1 MAYQYTPNVYGV
13 YDPEKSF
20 EENKQNGAV
29 LTKENLDKLENQVK
43 KNSADIT
50 VEVSNGEISE
60 SNVTFDEEQGV
71 KKIVVKVPESVDAY
85 TKTEVDEK
93 ISALVNGAPETAD
106 TLKELSDLISSNGDA
121 MDLLNSAIGS
131 KANSSDVYTKEEVD
145 GKIPNVENKADKA
158 TTLAGYGIE
167 DAYTKTEVDG
177 MIPDISGKANSS
189 DVYTKAEVDEKIPDV
204 SGKADKSTTLEGY
217 GIEDAYTKTEVD
229 EKIPDVEN
237 KADKATTL
245 AGYGIEDAYTKTEI
259 DGKIPNVENKADK
272 STTLAGYGIQDAYTK
287 SEVDSKIPDISG
299 KADADNVYTKEEVDG
314 KIPNVENKADKATT
328 LAGYGIEDAYTKS
341 EVDGKIPNV
350 ENKADK
356 ATTLAGYGIEDAY
369 TKSEVDGMIPDISG
383 KANSDDVYTKTQV
396 DEKIPDISGKADTA
410 TTLAGYGIQDAYTKS
425 EVDGK
430 IPDISGKANS
440 DDVYTKTQVDEK
452 VESFVTLPSSW
463 YTVSAGV
470 IPESFSPRES
480 DIFDVDPANGVFQ
493 KIVLHKNGSIGKVT
507 TEEGEQKIVEKLPEL
522 SAEHPLIVLQVESGD
537 DIDGVIFTS
546 YSFYF
551 DLFRHINTRE
561 DGVPII
567 AIIYWD
573 GTTTQLAVPFG
584 AQFVLEQSVNSGTTA
599 KRPVLARAGQTY
611 FDTDLGKPIFYTGTK
626 WVDATGAD
634 V

>member
-106 TLKELSDLISSNGDA
+106 TLKELSDLIGSNSDA

-245 AGYGIEDAYTKTEI
+245 AGYGIEDAYTKTEV

-272 STTLAGYGIQDAYTK
+272 ATTLAGYGIQDAYTK

-299 KADADNVYTKEEVDG
+299 KADADNVYTKE
-314 KIPNVENKADKATT
+314 
-328 LAGYGIEDAYTKS
+328 

-537 DIDGVIFTS
+537 DIEGAIFTS

-599 KRPVLARAGQTY
+599 QRPVLARAGQTY
-611 FDTDLGKPIFYTGTK
+611 FDTDLGKPIFYTGSK
-626 WVDATGAD
+626 WVDATGTDA
-634 V
+634 

>member
-106 TLKELSDLISSNGDA
+106 TLKELSDLISGNSDA

-167 DAYTKTEVDG
+167 DAYTKSEVDG

-204 SGKADKSTTLEGY
+204 SRKADKSTTLEGY

-237 KADKATTL
+237 KADKSTTL
-245 AGYGIEDAYTKTEI
+245 AGYGIEDAYTKTEV

-299 KADADNVYTKEEVDG
+299 KADADNVYTKE
-314 KIPNVENKADKATT
+314 
-328 LAGYGIEDAYTKS
+328 

-599 KRPVLARAGQTY
+599 QRPVLARAGQTY
-611 FDTDLGKPIFYTGTK
+611 FDTDLGKPIFYTGSK
-626 WVDATGAD
+626 WVDATGTDA
-634 V
+634 

>member
-106 TLKELSDLISSNGDA
+106 TLKELSDLISSNSDA
-121 MDLLNSAIGS
+121 MNLLNSAIGS

-189 DVYTKAEVDEKIPDV
+189 DVYNKTEIDEKIPDV

-245 AGYGIEDAYTKTEI
+245 AGYGIEDAYTKTEV

-341 EVDGKIPNV
+341 EVDGKIP
-350 ENKADK
+350 
-356 ATTLAGYGIEDAY
+356 
-369 TKSEVDGMIPDISG
+369 DISG

-396 DEKIPDISGKADTA
+396 DEKIPDISGKADKA

-470 IPESFSPRES
+470 IPESLSPRES

-507 TEEGEQKIVEKLPEL
+507 TEDGGQKIVEKLPEL

-573 GTTTQLAVPFG
+573 GTATQLAVPFG

>member
-106 TLKELSDLISSNGDA
+106 TLKELSDLIGSNSDA

-177 MIPDISGKANSS
+177 MIPDISGKA
-189 DVYTKAEVDEKIPDV
+189 
-204 SGKADKSTTLEGY
+204 
-217 GIEDAYTKTEVD
+217 
-229 EKIPDVEN
+229 
-237 KADKATTL
+237 DKATTL
-245 AGYGIEDAYTKTEI
+245 AGYGIEDAYTKTEV

-341 EVDGKIPNV
+341 EVDG
-350 ENKADK
+350 
-356 ATTLAGYGIEDAY
+356 
-369 TKSEVDGMIPDISG
+369 MIPDVSG

-507 TEEGEQKIVEKLPEL
+507 TEDGEQKIVEKLPEL

-537 DIDGVIFTS
+537 DIEGAIFTS

-599 KRPVLARAGQTY
+599 QRPVLARAGQTY
-611 FDTDLGKPIFYTGTK
+611 FDTDLGKPIFYTGSK
-626 WVDATGAD
+626 WVDATGTDA
-634 V
+634 

>member
-50 VEVSNGEISE
+50 VEVSNGETSE

-106 TLKELSDLISSNGDA
+106 TLKELSDLISSNSDA

-131 KANSSDVYTKEEVD
+131 KANSSDVYTKDEVD
-145 GKIPNVENKADKA
+145 GKIPNVENKADKS

-167 DAYTKTEVDG
+167 DAYTKTEV
-177 MIPDISGKANSS
+177 
-189 DVYTKAEVDEKIPDV
+189 
-204 SGKADKSTTLEGY
+204 
-217 GIEDAYTKTEVD
+217 
-229 EKIPDVEN
+229 
-237 KADKATTL
+237 
-245 AGYGIEDAYTKTEI
+245 

-287 SEVDSKIPDISG
+287 SEVDGKIPDISG

-328 LAGYGIEDAYTKS
+328 LAGYGIEDAYTK
-341 EVDGKIPNV
+341 
-350 ENKADK
+350 
-356 ATTLAGYGIEDAY
+356 T
-369 TKSEVDGMIPDISG
+369 EVDGMIPDISG

-507 TEEGEQKIVEKLPEL
+507 TEDGEQKIVEKLPEL

-537 DIDGVIFTS
+537 DVEGVIFTS

-599 KRPVLARAGQTY
+599 QRPVLARAGQTY

>member
-106 TLKELSDLISSNGDA
+106 TLKELSDLIGSNSDA

-237 KADKATTL
+237 KADK
-245 AGYGIEDAYTKTEI
+245 
-259 DGKIPNVENKADK
+259 
-272 STTLAGYGIQDAYTK
+272 STTLAGYGIDY
-287 SEVDSKIPDISG
+287 
-299 KADADNVYTKEEVDG
+299 VYTKKEVDV
-314 KIPNVENKADKATT
+314 KIPNVDNKADN
-328 LAGYGIEDAYTKS
+328 S
-341 EVDGKIPNV
+341 
-350 ENKADK
+350 
-356 ATTLAGYGIEDAY
+356 TTLAGYGIEDAY

-573 GTTTQLAVPFG
+573 GTATQLAVPFG

>member
-50 VEVSNGEISE
+50 VEVSNGETSE

-106 TLKELSDLISSNGDA
+106 TLKELSDLISSNSDA

-167 DAYTKTEVDG
+167 DAYTKT
-177 MIPDISGKANSS
+177 
-189 DVYTKAEVDEKIPDV
+189 
-204 SGKADKSTTLEGY
+204 
-217 GIEDAYTKTEVD
+217 
-229 EKIPDVEN
+229 
-237 KADKATTL
+237 
-245 AGYGIEDAYTKTEI
+245 
-259 DGKIPNVENKADK
+259 
-272 STTLAGYGIQDAYTK
+272 
-287 SEVDSKIPDISG
+287 
-299 KADADNVYTKEEVDG
+299 
-314 KIPNVENKADKATT
+314 
-328 LAGYGIEDAYTKS
+328 
-341 EVDGKIPNV
+341 
-350 ENKADK
+350 
-356 ATTLAGYGIEDAY
+356 
-369 TKSEVDGMIPDISG
+369 EVDGMIPDISG

-470 IPESFSPRES
+470 IPESFSSRES

-507 TEEGEQKIVEKLPEL
+507 TEDGEQKIVEKLPEL

-537 DIDGVIFTS
+537 DIEGVIFTS

-573 GTTTQLAVPFG
+573 GTATQLAVPFG

-626 WVDATGAD
+626 WVDATGTDA
-634 V
+634 

>member
-106 TLKELSDLISSNGDA
+106 TLKELSDLISGNSDA

-189 DVYTKAEVDEKIPDV
+189 DVYNKTEIDEKIPDV

-245 AGYGIEDAYTKTEI
+245 AGYGIEDAYTKTEV

-299 KADADNVYTKEEVDG
+299 KADADNVYTKE
-314 KIPNVENKADKATT
+314 
-328 LAGYGIEDAYTKS
+328 

-599 KRPVLARAGQTY
+599 QRPVLARAGQTY
-611 FDTDLGKPIFYTGTK
+611 FDTDLGKPIFYTGSK
-626 WVDATGAD
+626 WVDATGTDA
-634 V
+634 

>member
-106 TLKELSDLISSNGDA
+106 TLKELSDLISSNSDA

-177 MIPDISGKANSS
+177 
-189 DVYTKAEVDEKIPDV
+189 
-204 SGKADKSTTLEGY
+204 
-217 GIEDAYTKTEVD
+217 
-229 EKIPDVEN
+229 
-237 KADKATTL
+237 
-245 AGYGIEDAYTKTEI
+245 
-259 DGKIPNVENKADK
+259 KIPNVENKADK

-287 SEVDSKIPDISG
+287 SEVDGKIPDISG

-369 TKSEVDGMIPDISG
+369 TKSEVDGKIPDISG

-507 TEEGEQKIVEKLPEL
+507 TEDGEQKIVEKLPEL

-537 DIDGVIFTS
+537 DTEGVIFTS

-551 DLFRHINTRE
+551 DLIRHINTRE

-599 KRPVLARAGQTY
+599 QRPVLARAGQTY
-611 FDTDLGKPIFYTGTK
+611 FDTDLGKPIFYTGSK
-626 WVDATGAD
+626 WVDATGTDA
-634 V
+634 

>member
-106 TLKELSDLISSNGDA
+106 TLKELSDLISGNSDA

-189 DVYTKAEVDEKIPDV
+189 DVYNKTEIDEKIPDV

-245 AGYGIEDAYTKTEI
+245 AGYGIEDAYTKTEV

-299 KADADNVYTKEEVDG
+299 KADADNVYTKE
-314 KIPNVENKADKATT
+314 
-328 LAGYGIEDAYTKS
+328 

-470 IPESFSPRES
+470 IPESFSSRES

-507 TEEGEQKIVEKLPEL
+507 TEDGEQKIVEKLPEL

-537 DIDGVIFTS
+537 DIEGVIFTS

-599 KRPVLARAGQTY
+599 QRPVLARAGQTY
-611 FDTDLGKPIFYTGTK
+611 FDTDLGKPIFYTGSK
-626 WVDATGAD
+626 WVDATGTDA
-634 V
+634 

>member
-106 TLKELSDLISSNGDA
+106 TLKELSDLIGSNSDA

-245 AGYGIEDAYTKTEI
+245 AGYGIEDAYTKTEV

-299 KADADNVYTKEEVDG
+299 KADADNVYTKE
-314 KIPNVENKADKATT
+314 
-328 LAGYGIEDAYTKS
+328 

-537 DIDGVIFTS
+537 DIEGAIFTS

-599 KRPVLARAGQTY
+599 QRPVLARAGQTY
-611 FDTDLGKPIFYTGTK
+611 FDTDLGKPIFYTGSK
-626 WVDATGAD
+626 WVDATGTDA
-634 V
+634 

>member
-106 TLKELSDLISSNGDA
+106 TLKELSDLISSNSDA

-189 DVYTKAEVDEKIPDV
+189 DVYNKTEIDEKIPDV

-229 EKIPDVEN
+229 EKIPD
-237 KADKATTL
+237 
-245 AGYGIEDAYTKTEI
+245 
-259 DGKIPNVENKADK
+259 VENKADK

-383 KANSDDVYTKTQV
+383 KANSDDVYTKIQV

-470 IPESFSPRES
+470 IPESLSPRES

-507 TEEGEQKIVEKLPEL
+507 TEDGGQKIVEKLPEL

-537 DIDGVIFTS
+537 DTEGVIFTS

-551 DLFRHINTRE
+551 DLIRHINTRE

-599 KRPVLARAGQTY
+599 QRPVLARAGQTY
-611 FDTDLGKPIFYTGTK
+611 FDTDLGKPIFYTGSK
-626 WVDATGAD
+626 WVDATGTDA
-634 V
+634 

>member
-106 TLKELSDLISSNGDA
+106 TLKELSDLIGSNSDA

-237 KADKATTL
+237 KADKSTTL
-245 AGYGIEDAYTKTEI
+245 AGYGIEDAYTKTEV

-341 EVDGKIPNV
+341 EVN
-350 ENKADK
+350 
-356 ATTLAGYGIEDAY
+356 
-369 TKSEVDGMIPDISG
+369 GMIPDISG

-507 TEEGEQKIVEKLPEL
+507 TEDGEQKIVEKLPEL

-537 DIDGVIFTS
+537 DIEGAIFTS

-611 FDTDLGKPIFYTGTK
+611 FDTDLGKPIFYTGSK
-626 WVDATGAD
+626 WVDATGTDA
-634 V
+634 

>member
-106 TLKELSDLISSNGDA
+106 TLKELSDLIGSNSDA

-189 DVYTKAEVDEKIPDV
+189 DVYNKTEIDEKIPDV
-204 SGKADKSTTLEGY
+204 SGKADRSTTLEGY

-245 AGYGIEDAYTKTEI
+245 AGYGIEDAYTKTEV

-299 KADADNVYTKEEVDG
+299 KADADNVYTKE
-314 KIPNVENKADKATT
+314 
-328 LAGYGIEDAYTKS
+328 

-537 DIDGVIFTS
+537 DIEGAIFTS

>member
-106 TLKELSDLISSNGDA
+106 TLKELSDLIGSNSDA

-145 GKIPNVENKADKA
+145 GKIPNVEDKADKA

-189 DVYTKAEVDEKIPDV
+189 DVYNKTEIDEKIPDV

-229 EKIPDVEN
+229 EKIPD
-237 KADKATTL
+237 
-245 AGYGIEDAYTKTEI
+245 
-259 DGKIPNVENKADK
+259 VENKADK

-341 EVDGKIPNV
+341 EVDGKIP
-350 ENKADK
+350 
-356 ATTLAGYGIEDAY
+356 
-369 TKSEVDGMIPDISG
+369 DISG
-383 KANSDDVYTKTQV
+383 KANSDDVYTKIQV

-507 TEEGEQKIVEKLPEL
+507 TEDGEQKIVEKLPEL

-537 DIDGVIFTS
+537 DTEGVIFTS

-551 DLFRHINTRE
+551 DLIRHINTRE

-599 KRPVLARAGQTY
+599 QRPVLARAGQTY
-611 FDTDLGKPIFYTGTK
+611 FDTDLGKPIFYTGSK
-626 WVDATGAD
+626 WVDATGTDA
-634 V
+634 

>member
-1 MAYQYTPNVYGV
+1 M
-13 YDPEKSF
+13 
-20 EENKQNGAV
+20 
-29 LTKENLDKLENQVK
+29 
-43 KNSADIT
+43 
-50 VEVSNGEISE
+50 
-60 SNVTFDEEQGV
+60 
-71 KKIVVKVPESVDAY
+71 
-85 TKTEVDEK
+85 
-93 ISALVNGAPETAD
+93 
-106 TLKELSDLISSNGDA
+106 
-121 MDLLNSAIGS
+121 
-131 KANSSDVYTKEEVD
+131 
-145 GKIPNVENKADKA
+145 
-158 TTLAGYGIE
+158 
-167 DAYTKTEVDG
+167 
-177 MIPDISGKANSS
+177 
-189 DVYTKAEVDEKIPDV
+189 
-204 SGKADKSTTLEGY
+204 
-217 GIEDAYTKTEVD
+217 
-229 EKIPDVEN
+229 
-237 KADKATTL
+237 
-245 AGYGIEDAYTKTEI
+245 
-259 DGKIPNVENKADK
+259 
-272 STTLAGYGIQDAYTK
+272 
-287 SEVDSKIPDISG
+287 
-299 KADADNVYTKEEVDG
+299 
-314 KIPNVENKADKATT
+314 ENKADKATT

-341 EVDGKIPNV
+341 EVDGK
-350 ENKADK
+350 
-356 ATTLAGYGIEDAY
+356 
-369 TKSEVDGMIPDISG
+369 IPDISG

-396 DEKIPDISGKADTA
+396 DEKIPDISGKADKA

-537 DIDGVIFTS
+537 DTEGVIFTS

-551 DLFRHINTRE
+551 DLIRHINTRE

-599 KRPVLARAGQTY
+599 QRPVLARAGQTY
-611 FDTDLGKPIFYTGTK
+611 FDTDLGKPIFYTGSK
-626 WVDATGAD
+626 WVDATGTDA
-634 V
+634 

>member
-106 TLKELSDLISSNGDA
+106 TLKELSDLIGSNSDA

-189 DVYTKAEVDEKIPDV
+189 DVYNKTEIDEKIPDV

-245 AGYGIEDAYTKTEI
+245 AGYGIEDAYTKTEV

-299 KADADNVYTKEEVDG
+299 KADADNVYTK
-314 KIPNVENKADKATT
+314 
-328 LAGYGIEDAYTKS
+328 S

-356 ATTLAGYGIEDAY
+356 
-369 TKSEVDGMIPDISG
+369 
-383 KANSDDVYTKTQV
+383 
-396 DEKIPDISGKADTA
+396 A

-537 DIDGVIFTS
+537 DIEGAIFTS

>member
-106 TLKELSDLISSNGDA
+106 TLKELSDLIGSNSDA

-189 DVYTKAEVDEKIPDV
+189 DVYNKTEIDEKIPDV

-245 AGYGIEDAYTKTEI
+245 AGYGIEDAYTKT
-259 DGKIPNVENKADK
+259 
-272 STTLAGYGIQDAYTK
+272 
-287 SEVDSKIPDISG
+287 
-299 KADADNVYTKEEVDG
+299 
-314 KIPNVENKADKATT
+314 
-328 LAGYGIEDAYTKS
+328 

-537 DIDGVIFTS
+537 DTEGVIFTS

-551 DLFRHINTRE
+551 DLIRHINTRE

-599 KRPVLARAGQTY
+599 QRPVLARAGQTY

>member
-106 TLKELSDLISSNGDA
+106 TLKELSDLISGNSDA

-237 KADKATTL
+237 KADK
-245 AGYGIEDAYTKTEI
+245 
-259 DGKIPNVENKADK
+259 

-299 KADADNVYTKEEVDG
+299 KADADNVYTKE
-314 KIPNVENKADKATT
+314 
-328 LAGYGIEDAYTKS
+328 

-537 DIDGVIFTS
+537 DIEGAIFTS

>member
-106 TLKELSDLISSNGDA
+106 TLKELSDLIGSNSDA

-189 DVYTKAEVDEKIPDV
+189 DVYNKTEIDEKIPDV

-245 AGYGIEDAYTKTEI
+245 AGYGIEDAYTKTEV

-341 EVDGKIPNV
+341 EVDGKIP
-350 ENKADK
+350 
-356 ATTLAGYGIEDAY
+356 
-369 TKSEVDGMIPDISG
+369 DISG

-396 DEKIPDISGKADTA
+396 DEKIPDISGKADKA

-470 IPESFSPRES
+470 IPESLSPRES

-507 TEEGEQKIVEKLPEL
+507 TEDGGQKIVEKLPEL

-573 GTTTQLAVPFG
+573 GTATQLAVPFG

>member
-106 TLKELSDLISSNGDA
+106 TLKELSDLIGSNSDA

-189 DVYTKAEVDEKIPDV
+189 DVYNKTEIDEKIPDV

-229 EKIPDVEN
+229 
-237 KADKATTL
+237 
-245 AGYGIEDAYTKTEI
+245 
-259 DGKIPNVENKADK
+259 
-272 STTLAGYGIQDAYTK
+272 
-287 SEVDSKIPDISG
+287 
-299 KADADNVYTKEEVDG
+299 G

-328 LAGYGIEDAYTKS
+328 LAGYGIEDAYTKT

-356 ATTLAGYGIEDAY
+356 STTLAGYGIEDAY

-470 IPESFSPRES
+470 IPESLSPRES

-507 TEEGEQKIVEKLPEL
+507 TEDGGQKIVEKLPEL

-537 DIDGVIFTS
+537 DTEGVIFTS

>member
-106 TLKELSDLISSNGDA
+106 TLKELSDLIGSNSDA

-189 DVYTKAEVDEKIPDV
+189 DVYNKTEIDEKIPDV

-245 AGYGIEDAYTKTEI
+245 AGYGIEDAYTKT
-259 DGKIPNVENKADK
+259 
-272 STTLAGYGIQDAYTK
+272 
-287 SEVDSKIPDISG
+287 
-299 KADADNVYTKEEVDG
+299 EVDG

-507 TEEGEQKIVEKLPEL
+507 TEDGEQKIVEKLPEL

-537 DIDGVIFTS
+537 DIEGAIFTS

-599 KRPVLARAGQTY
+599 QRPVLARAGQTY
-611 FDTDLGKPIFYTGTK
+611 FDTDLGKPIFYTGSK

>member
-20 EENKQNGAV
+20 EENNQSGAV

-93 ISALVNGAPETAD
+93 ISALVKGAPETAD
-106 TLKELSDLISSNGDA
+106 TLKELSDLSGSNSDA
-121 MDLLNSAIGS
+121 MDRLNSAIGS

-177 MIPDISGKANSS
+177 MIADISCKANSS
-189 DVYTKAEVDEKIPDV
+189 DVYNKTEIDEKIPDV

-245 AGYGIEDAYTKTEI
+245 AGYGIED
-259 DGKIPNVENKADK
+259 D
-272 STTLAGYGIQDAYTK
+272 
-287 SEVDSKIPDISG
+287 
-299 KADADNVYTKEEVDG
+299 
-314 KIPNVENKADKATT
+314 
-328 LAGYGIEDAYTKS
+328 YTKS
-341 EVDGKIPNV
+341 EVDGKSPNV

-493 KIVLHKNGSIGKVT
+493 KIVLHKDGSIGKVT
-507 TEEGEQKIVEKLPEL
+507 TEDGEQKIVEKLPEL

-537 DIDGVIFTS
+537 DVEGVIFTS

-573 GTTTQLAVPFG
+573 GTATQLAVPFG

>member
-106 TLKELSDLISSNGDA
+106 TLKELSDLISSNSDA

-189 DVYTKAEVDEKIPDV
+189 DVYNKTEIDEKIPDV

-237 KADKATTL
+237 KADKSTTL
-245 AGYGIEDAYTKTEI
+245 AGYGIEDAYTKTEV

-328 LAGYGIEDAYTKS
+328 LAGYGIEDAYTK
-341 EVDGKIPNV
+341 
-350 ENKADK
+350 
-356 ATTLAGYGIEDAY
+356 T
-369 TKSEVDGMIPDISG
+369 EVDGMIPDISG

-537 DIDGVIFTS
+537 DIEGAIFTS

-599 KRPVLARAGQTY
+599 QRPVLARAGQTY
-611 FDTDLGKPIFYTGTK
+611 FDTDLGKPIFYTGSK
-626 WVDATGAD
+626 WVDATGTDA
-634 V
+634 

>member
-106 TLKELSDLISSNGDA
+106 TLKELSDLISSNSDA

-131 KANSSDVYTKEEVD
+131 KANSSD
-145 GKIPNVENKADKA
+145 
-158 TTLAGYGIE
+158 
-167 DAYTKTEVDG
+167 
-177 MIPDISGKANSS
+177 
-189 DVYTKAEVDEKIPDV
+189 
-204 SGKADKSTTLEGY
+204 
-217 GIEDAYTKTEVD
+217 
-229 EKIPDVEN
+229 
-237 KADKATTL
+237 
-245 AGYGIEDAYTKTEI
+245 
-259 DGKIPNVENKADK
+259 
-272 STTLAGYGIQDAYTK
+272 
-287 SEVDSKIPDISG
+287 
-299 KADADNVYTKEEVDG
+299 VYTKEEVDG

-383 KANSDDVYTKTQV
+383 KANSDDVYTKIQV

-507 TEEGEQKIVEKLPEL
+507 TEDGEQKIVEKLPEL

-537 DIDGVIFTS
+537 DTEGVIFTS

-551 DLFRHINTRE
+551 DLIRHINTRE

-599 KRPVLARAGQTY
+599 QRPVLARAGQTY
-611 FDTDLGKPIFYTGTK
+611 FDTDLGKPIFYTGSK
-626 WVDATGAD
+626 WVDATGTDA
-634 V
+634 

>member
-106 TLKELSDLISSNGDA
+106 TLKELSDLIGSNSDA

-145 GKIPNVENKADKA
+145 GKIPNVENKADKS

-237 KADKATTL
+237 KADKSTTL
-245 AGYGIEDAYTKTEI
+245 AGYGIEDAYTKTEV

-299 KADADNVYTKEEVDG
+299 KADADNVYTKE
-314 KIPNVENKADKATT
+314 
-328 LAGYGIEDAYTKS
+328 

-507 TEEGEQKIVEKLPEL
+507 TEDGEQKIVEKLPEL

-537 DIDGVIFTS
+537 DIEGAIFTS

-599 KRPVLARAGQTY
+599 QRPVLARAGQTY
-611 FDTDLGKPIFYTGTK
+611 FDTDLGKPIFYTGSK
-626 WVDATGAD
+626 WVDATGTDA
-634 V
+634 

>member
-106 TLKELSDLISSNGDA
+106 TLKELSDLIGSNSDA

-189 DVYTKAEVDEKIPDV
+189 DVYNKTEIDEKIPDV

-229 EKIPDVEN
+229 EKIPD
-237 KADKATTL
+237 
-245 AGYGIEDAYTKTEI
+245 
-259 DGKIPNVENKADK
+259 VENKADK

-299 KADADNVYTKEEVDG
+299 KADADNVYTKE
-314 KIPNVENKADKATT
+314 
-328 LAGYGIEDAYTKS
+328 

-507 TEEGEQKIVEKLPEL
+507 TEDGEQKIVEKLPEL
-522 SAEHPLIVLQVESGD
+522 STEHPLIVLQVESGD
-537 DIDGVIFTS
+537 DIEGAIFTS

-599 KRPVLARAGQTY
+599 QRPVLARAGQTY

>member
-106 TLKELSDLISSNGDA
+106 TLKELSDLIGSNSDT

-189 DVYTKAEVDEKIPDV
+189 DVYNKTEIDEKIPDV

-245 AGYGIEDAYTKTEI
+245 AGYGIEDAYTKT
-259 DGKIPNVENKADK
+259 
-272 STTLAGYGIQDAYTK
+272 
-287 SEVDSKIPDISG
+287 
-299 KADADNVYTKEEVDG
+299 
-314 KIPNVENKADKATT
+314 
-328 LAGYGIEDAYTKS
+328 

-537 DIDGVIFTS
+537 DTEGVIFTS

-551 DLFRHINTRE
+551 DLIRHINTRE

-599 KRPVLARAGQTY
+599 QRPVLARAGQTY

>member
-106 TLKELSDLISSNGDA
+106 TLKELSDLIGSNSDA

-177 MIPDISGKANSS
+177 MIPDISGKA
-189 DVYTKAEVDEKIPDV
+189 
-204 SGKADKSTTLEGY
+204 
-217 GIEDAYTKTEVD
+217 
-229 EKIPDVEN
+229 
-237 KADKATTL
+237 DKATTL
-245 AGYGIEDAYTKTEI
+245 AGYGIEDAYTKTEV

-369 TKSEVDGMIPDISG
+369 TKSEVDGMIPDVSG

-507 TEEGEQKIVEKLPEL
+507 TEDGEQKIVEKLPEL

-537 DIDGVIFTS
+537 DIEGAIFTS

-599 KRPVLARAGQTY
+599 QRPVLARAGQTY
-611 FDTDLGKPIFYTGTK
+611 FDTDLGKPIFYTGSK
-626 WVDATGAD
+626 WVDATGTDA
-634 V
+634 

>member
-50 VEVSNGEISE
+50 VEVSNGETSE

-106 TLKELSDLISSNGDA
+106 TLKELSDLIGSNSDA

-167 DAYTKTEVDG
+167 DAYTKTEV
-177 MIPDISGKANSS
+177 
-189 DVYTKAEVDEKIPDV
+189 
-204 SGKADKSTTLEGY
+204 
-217 GIEDAYTKTEVD
+217 
-229 EKIPDVEN
+229 
-237 KADKATTL
+237 
-245 AGYGIEDAYTKTEI
+245 

-507 TEEGEQKIVEKLPEL
+507 TEDGEQKIVEKLPEL

-537 DIDGVIFTS
+537 DIEGAIFTS

-611 FDTDLGKPIFYTGTK
+611 FDTDLGKPIFYTGSK

>member
-106 TLKELSDLISSNGDA
+106 TLKELSDLIGSNSDA

-189 DVYTKAEVDEKIPDV
+189 DVYNKTEIDEKIPDV

-245 AGYGIEDAYTKTEI
+245 AGYGIEDAYTKTEV

-341 EVDGKIPNV
+341 EVDGKIP
-350 ENKADK
+350 
-356 ATTLAGYGIEDAY
+356 
-369 TKSEVDGMIPDISG
+369 DISG
-383 KANSDDVYTKTQV
+383 KANSNDVYTKTQV
-396 DEKIPDISGKADTA
+396 DEKIPDISGKADKA

-537 DIDGVIFTS
+537 DIEGAIFTS

-599 KRPVLARAGQTY
+599 QRPVLARAGQTY
-611 FDTDLGKPIFYTGTK
+611 FDTDLGKPIFYTGSK
-626 WVDATGAD
+626 WVDATGTDA
-634 V
+634 

>member
-50 VEVSNGEISE
+50 VEVSNGETSE

-106 TLKELSDLISSNGDA
+106 TLKELSDLISSNSDA

-131 KANSSDVYTKEEVD
+131 KANSSDVYTKDEVD

-189 DVYTKAEVDEKIPDV
+189 DVYNKTEIDEKIPDV

-229 EKIPDVEN
+229 GKIPNVEN
-237 KADKATTL
+237 KADKSTTL
-245 AGYGIEDAYTKTEI
+245 AGYGIEDAYTKTEV

-287 SEVDSKIPDISG
+287 SEVDGKIPDISG

-328 LAGYGIEDAYTKS
+328 LAGYGIEDAYTK
-341 EVDGKIPNV
+341 
-350 ENKADK
+350 
-356 ATTLAGYGIEDAY
+356 T
-369 TKSEVDGMIPDISG
+369 EVDGMIPDISG

-507 TEEGEQKIVEKLPEL
+507 TEDGEQKIVEKLPEL

-537 DIDGVIFTS
+537 DTEGVIFTS

-599 KRPVLARAGQTY
+599 QRPVLARAGQTY

>member
-106 TLKELSDLISSNGDA
+106 TLKELSDLISSNSDA

-131 KANSSDVYTKEEVD
+131 KANSSDVYTKE
-145 GKIPNVENKADKA
+145 
-158 TTLAGYGIE
+158 
-167 DAYTKTEVDG
+167 
-177 MIPDISGKANSS
+177 
-189 DVYTKAEVDEKIPDV
+189 
-204 SGKADKSTTLEGY
+204 
-217 GIEDAYTKTEVD
+217 
-229 EKIPDVEN
+229 
-237 KADKATTL
+237 
-245 AGYGIEDAYTKTEI
+245 
-259 DGKIPNVENKADK
+259 
-272 STTLAGYGIQDAYTK
+272 
-287 SEVDSKIPDISG
+287 
-299 KADADNVYTKEEVDG
+299 
-314 KIPNVENKADKATT
+314 
-328 LAGYGIEDAYTKS
+328 

-537 DIDGVIFTS
+537 DTEGVIFTS

-551 DLFRHINTRE
+551 DLIRHINTRE

-573 GTTTQLAVPFG
+573 GTATQLAVPFG

>member
-106 TLKELSDLISSNGDA
+106 TLKELSDLISGNSDA

-245 AGYGIEDAYTKTEI
+245 AGYGIEDAYTKTEV

-299 KADADNVYTKEEVDG
+299 KADADNVYTKE
-314 KIPNVENKADKATT
+314 
-328 LAGYGIEDAYTKS
+328 

-507 TEEGEQKIVEKLPEL
+507 TEDGEQKIVEKLPEL

-537 DIDGVIFTS
+537 DIEGAIFTS

-584 AQFVLEQSVNSGTTA
+584 AQFILEQSVNSGTTA
-599 KRPVLARAGQTY
+599 QRPVLTRAGQTY
-611 FDTDLGKPIFYTGTK
+611 FDTDLGKPIFYTGSK
-626 WVDATGAD
+626 WVDATGTDA
-634 V
+634 

>member
-106 TLKELSDLISSNGDA
+106 TLKELSDLIGSNSDA

-245 AGYGIEDAYTKTEI
+245 AGYGIEDAYTKTEV

-299 KADADNVYTKEEVDG
+299 KADADNVYTKE
-314 KIPNVENKADKATT
+314 
-328 LAGYGIEDAYTKS
+328 

-470 IPESFSPRES
+470 IPESLSPRES

-507 TEEGEQKIVEKLPEL
+507 TEDGGQKIVEKLPEL

-537 DIDGVIFTS
+537 DTEGVIFTS

-551 DLFRHINTRE
+551 DLIRHINTRE

-599 KRPVLARAGQTY
+599 QRPVLARAGQTY
-611 FDTDLGKPIFYTGTK
+611 FDTDLGKPIFYTGSK
-626 WVDATGAD
+626 WVDATGTDA
-634 V
+634 

>member
-106 TLKELSDLISSNGDA
+106 TLKELSDLIGSNSDA

-189 DVYTKAEVDEKIPDV
+189 DVYNKTEIDEKIPDV

-229 EKIPDVEN
+229 EKIPD
-237 KADKATTL
+237 
-245 AGYGIEDAYTKTEI
+245 
-259 DGKIPNVENKADK
+259 VENKADK

-507 TEEGEQKIVEKLPEL
+507 TEDGEQKIVEKLPEL
-522 SAEHPLIVLQVESGD
+522 STEHPLIVLQVESGD
-537 DIDGVIFTS
+537 DIEGAIFTS

-599 KRPVLARAGQTY
+599 QRPVLARAGQTY

>member
-106 TLKELSDLISSNGDA
+106 TLKELSDLIGSNSDA

-189 DVYTKAEVDEKIPDV
+189 DVYNKTEIDEKIPDV

-245 AGYGIEDAYTKTEI
+245 AGYGIEDAYTKTEV

-341 EVDGKIPNV
+341 EVDGKIP
-350 ENKADK
+350 
-356 ATTLAGYGIEDAY
+356 
-369 TKSEVDGMIPDISG
+369 DISG

-396 DEKIPDISGKADTA
+396 DEKIPDISGKADKA

-551 DLFRHINTRE
+551 DLIRHINTRE

-634 V
+634 A

>member
-106 TLKELSDLISSNGDA
+106 TLKELSDLISSNSDA

-189 DVYTKAEVDEKIPDV
+189 DVYNKTEIDEKIPDV

-245 AGYGIEDAYTKTEI
+245 AGYGIEDAYTKTEV

-299 KADADNVYTKEEVDG
+299 KADADNVYTKE
-314 KIPNVENKADKATT
+314 
-328 LAGYGIEDAYTKS
+328 

-537 DIDGVIFTS
+537 DIEGAIFTS

-599 KRPVLARAGQTY
+599 QRPVLARAGQTY
-611 FDTDLGKPIFYTGTK
+611 FDTDLGKPIFYTGSK
-626 WVDATGAD
+626 WVDATGTDA
-634 V
+634 